1 LKSAAGDKST
11 AGCYVVLVSYYYT
24 SKENDIMT
32 TTKKRDEQ
40 FVRLP
45 RDLYAQ
51 LAEIAERED
60 RSVAGTVRSIV
71 REGIARR
78 STAAVRGEHRG
89 AAR

>member
-1 LKSAAGDKST
+1 
-11 AGCYVVLVSYYYT
+11 
-24 SKENDIMT
+24 MT

-60 RSVAGTVRSIV
+60 RSVAGTVRSFV

>member
-1 LKSAAGDKST
+1 
-11 AGCYVVLVSYYYT
+11 
-24 SKENDIMT
+24 MP

-51 LAEIAERED
+51 LIDIAERED

-71 REGIARR
+71 GEGIARR
-78 STAAVRGEHRG
+78 TMPPQRRG